1 MIPSQTSAS
10 QTHPTSTPR
19 VRKKQMAR
27 GWFTLLA
34 VPLLGAAAATMLIL
48 QSVAVSPISK
58 TPDVLFQNGTDYAA
72 LNTAGY
78 ATVVLGTSGTTAALS
93 VSGIPGATSTALG
106 KVLKIT
112 DTHVTNA
119 YTVTLSRSA
128 APNAAITSFIVT
140 VKNGA
145 TTLATWDAV
154 ASATS
159 ASFALAVSTSLDI
172 SVTLA
177 IADGTAAGAVGSFS
191 IDASIVVV

>member
-1 MIPSQTSAS
+1 MLP
-10 QTHPTSTPR
+10 
-19 VRKKQMAR
+19 R
-27 GWFTLLA
+27 GWFVLIA
-34 VPLLGAAAATMLIL
+34 VPLLGAAAATMLVM
-48 QSVAVSPISK
+48 QSVAVSPLSK
-58 TPDVLFQNGTDYAA
+58 TPEVLFQNGTDYAA

-78 ATVVLGTSGTTAALS
+78 ATVVLGASGTSASLS
-93 VSGIPGATSTALG
+93 VSGIPGATSTTLG
-106 KVLKIT
+106 KVLKLT

-119 YTVTLSRSA
+119 YTVTLSRNA
-128 APNAAITSFIVT
+128 APDAAITSFIVT

-172 SVTLA
+172 SVTLT

-191 IDASIVVV
+191 IDAGIVVV

>member
-1 MIPSQTSAS
+1 MNPSQTSTN

-27 GWFTLLA
+27 GWFALLA
-34 VPLLGAAAATMLIL
+34 VPLLGAVAATMLIL
-48 QSVAVSPISK
+48 QSVAISPISK